1 MQTSSEPGQGSEPI
15 RFYKLI
21 RKGGPARN
29 ADPYWID
36 RWFFRPWTVYLSWV
50 FVKLGWSANFVTLLS
65 AVSLVVG
72 SVLLCFESNALSLIG
87 VALVVLYAG
96 LDCCDGEVARYYRL
110 TGQTG
115 GGRDGSYWDNIV
127 HGLEPVLVG
136 CLAYRLYL
144 TSGMGVWP
152 LVVAAIDTTALCVA
166 PWQRCCEIIV
176 SWVKDRRQSGVTDPL
191 GDFELPDDDQDAA
204 SSDMSLC
211 RKWFAAVK
219 QLLLFPGYFVTLP
232 MAVILDLVVGPISLT
247 DGASQP
253 IVLYW
258 IALWLLQHAVGKVL
272 AAVRSTRRYALWL
285 SRISP

>member
-1 MQTSSEPGQGSEPI
+1 MHSSPEPGQGSGPI
-15 RFYKLI
+15 QFYRLI

-36 RWFFRPWTVYLSWV
+36 RWFFRPWTAYLSWV

-87 VALVVLYAG
+87 AALVVLYAG

-110 TGQTG
+110 TGKERS
-115 GGRDGSYWDNIV
+115 GRDGPYWDNIV

-136 CLAYRLYL
+136 CLAYRLFL

-152 LVVAAIDTTALCVA
+152 LVVAVIDAAALCVA
-166 PWQRCCEIIV
+166 PWQRYCEIIV
-176 SWVKDRRQSGVTDPL
+176 SWVKDRQRSGVADPL
-191 GDFELPDDDQDAA
+191 GDLELPDDDEGGANPEMA
-204 SSDMSLC
+204 WSG
-211 RKWFAAVK
+211 RWFVAIK

-232 MAVILDLVVGPISLT
+232 VAAVLDVVVGPITLA
-247 DGASQP
+247 DNAAQP
-253 IVLYW
+253 VVLYW
-258 IALWLLQHAVGKVL
+258 MALWLLQHAVGKVL
-272 AAVRSTRRYALWL
+272 AAVRSTRRYARWL
-285 SRISP
+285 SRMSS